1 MYSFLFNNLRFQIAA
16 TVFLLI
22 IEIIYFIR
30 PKLRLLSSRFFSL
43 LMISVIIYLIFDYAS
58 AICLIYLNKV
68 PRWLLRFTHQG
79 FIFFLQSTLS
89 LIYLYTDLYNRN
101 QKRYSKFKIS
111 FIACLYIFSIFFVIF
126 APMEYVLEPDGIYSY
141 GAMADFVY
149 LIIVLYMI
157 LITKNAIV
165 SYKKGINKKEQLYIF
180 ATMGLWTIFGFI
192 QMLVPK
198 MLISSV
204 GLTAVILLLFLSLEN
219 PSEYIDKETLAF
231 NSTAL
236 KLMLGEYLN
245 RRKPFY
251 VINIDLEDLD
261 ILENQLGQ
269 DVRVNLL
276 TDIRIYLVKTFR
288 LKIYR
293 FTNQSVTFILA
304 RRYYFRKEEI
314 LEKIQKRF
322 ENVWSIG
329 ETNVMLNAHLDVIT
343 CPTDF
348 PYDGLIS
355 ELLTFIQE
363 SHSYSTSKTFVRA
376 VDSEIKEN
384 YERKK
389 NLLLFLRQAI
399 ENKEFEMYYQP
410 IFNVK
415 ENKFTNVEALVRLKN
430 ITQYGFVSPEEFIPM
445 VEKNGMIM
453 DLSNIIFNKV
463 FSFMNEKSLRQKGIS
478 HMELNLSG
486 LQSVDSD
493 LPLLMNKLLTEY
505 NIPADSVNLEITE
518 SVAITSGYMLKKNMD
533 ELKKMGCSFSMDD
546 FGTGYSNLSQIVKT
560 EFEVIKIDKSLLW
573 PCFDEKNK
581 SLQNAKMLL
590 ETLIELMLKF
600 GYEIVVEGIE
610 TQEQFEYLKKQGITF
625 AQGYYFSKPLC
636 ENDFIEFLEK
646 NNK

>member
-1 MYSFLFNNLRFQIAA
+1 M
-16 TVFLLI
+16 
-22 IEIIYFIR
+22 
-30 PKLRLLSSRFFSL
+30 
-43 LMISVIIYLIFDYAS
+43 
-58 AICLIYLNKV
+58 
-68 PRWLLRFTHQG
+68 
-79 FIFFLQSTLS
+79 
-89 LIYLYTDLYNRN
+89 
-101 QKRYSKFKIS
+101 
-111 FIACLYIFSIFFVIF
+111 
-126 APMEYVLEPDGIYSY
+126 
-141 GAMADFVY
+141 
-149 LIIVLYMI
+149 
-157 LITKNAIV
+157 
-165 SYKKGINKKEQLYIF
+165 
-180 ATMGLWTIFGFI
+180 
-192 QMLVPK
+192 
-198 MLISSV
+198 
-204 GLTAVILLLFLSLEN
+204 
-219 PSEYIDKETLAF
+219 
-231 NSTAL
+231 
-236 KLMLGEYLN
+236 
-245 RRKPFY
+245 
-251 VINIDLEDLD
+251 
-261 ILENQLGQ
+261 
-269 DVRVNLL
+269 
-276 TDIRIYLVKTFR
+276 
-288 LKIYR
+288 
-293 FTNQSVTFILA
+293 
-304 RRYYFRKEEI
+304 
-314 LEKIQKRF
+314 
-322 ENVWSIG
+322 
-329 ETNVMLNAHLDVIT
+329 
-343 CPTDF
+343 
-348 PYDGLIS
+348 
-355 ELLTFIQE
+355 LTFIQE

-430 ITQYGFVSPEEFIPM
+430 KTQYGFVSPEEFIPM